1 MTTTSVTPLAKLPST
16 STFSFT
22 APFQQPQDPS
32 SSVSLTPHKQQRRVS
47 LALPSSPR
55 QFPAWSFRDDTSVG
69 VAAAAPSPLVP
80 EKKGKMRRIANDD
93 SDIGVALAG
102 ASVQPQ
108 SSQAAAAAA
117 AQAAETAKKQRRKWT
132 DEETKMLVD
141 GCQKVRA
148 LVRWGCVSAL
158 NPVLCVSKWGV
169 GNWKAILNDPE
180 LKFDSRSPVD
190 LKDR

>member
-22 APFQQPQDPS
+22 APFQQPSDPS
-32 SSVSLTPHKQQRRVS
+32 SSVPLTPHKQQRRVS

-69 VAAAAPSPLVP
+69 VAAATPSPLIP

-93 SDIGVALAG
+93 SDIGVAFAG
-102 ASVQPQ
+102 ASVPPL
-108 SSQAAAAAA
+108 SSQAAA
-117 AQAAETAKKQRRKWT
+117 AQAAESAKKQRRKWT

-141 GCQKVRA
+141 GCQKVR
-148 LVRWGCVSAL
+148 VFTYGGCVSAL
-158 NPVLCVSKWGV
+158 MPVL
-169 GNWKAILNDPE
+169 
-180 LKFDSRSPVD
+180 
-190 LKDR
+190 